1 MPNKKS
7 TTKEIPM
14 KEQILELIK
23 QYETI
28 IVHRHV
34 RPDPDAYGSQGGL
47 VEMLKTS
54 FPDKK
59 IYAVGQEDESLHYLK
74 RLDVIE
80 DHVFE
85 GALII
90 VCDTANEERICD
102 RRYKLGD
109 KLVKIDHHPNEDAY
123 GDYLWIDTSASSVSE
138 MIYEFYLFGK
148 DKGLTLSDEGARL
161 LFAGIVGD
169 TGRFL
174 YPSTTQNTFDIAGE
188 LIRFDF
194 DRNELFNKMYEIDA
208 NVIKLHGFVL
218 QNFEMDQDG
227 CASMIMTKE
236 ILEEHQVIPS
246 EASLLVST
254 LGNVKGIKA
263 WVFFI
268 EESDQIR
275 VRLRSKGPV
284 INTIAKKYNG
294 GGHPLAAGA
303 SIYSWEEKEEVMK
316 DLREVCRNHR

>member
-1 MPNKKS
+1 
-7 TTKEIPM
+7 M

-54 FPDKK
+54 FPAKK

-208 NVIKLHGFVL
+208 NVIKLHGYVL
-218 QNFEMDQDG
+218 QNFEMDGDG

-316 DLREVCRNHR
+316 DLREVCRNHQ